1 MRFLLYHWKATL
13 ASGVLFVAGLAIG
26 FGFGGGSR
34 RDITTTRLV
43 TRVLTEPPTHEGVY
57 VDYGQYAR
65 YVKLIGLQWII
76 EGPSVGGGHVEG
88 QAQYLGG
95 LGCRVLRSLEVKGT
109 LFDET
114 GKAVE
119 TLRPTI
125 TRLPRKSRV
134 PITITHKSLVN
145 SGRIEFF
152 VARANC

>member
-13 ASGVLFVAGLAIG
+13 ASAVLFVAGLAIG

-95 LGCRVLRSLEVKGT
+95 LGCSVLGSLDVKGT
-109 LFDET
+109 LFDES
-114 GKAVE
+114 GKIVE
-119 TLRPTI
+119 TLRPKI
-125 TRLPRKSRV
+125 PRLRKGSRV
-134 PITITHKSLVN
+134 PVTITHKRTVKT
-145 SGRIEFF
+145 GRIEFF
-152 VARANC
+152 VARASC